1 MQTLGPLIALVKFRY
16 HVTFLNVIFGAL
28 IFAPRTMPSL
38 FLRLAALYIC
48 FNVLLYGGIYTL
60 NDLADRQ
67 SDRCHPRKRLRPIA
81 SGAISPDAALAF
93 GLGLIALGFTAA
105 SLMFSWSVVLCF
117 GAVTVINAAYSAGG
131 RNVPYLDLVLN
142 AAPHAIRFFMGA
154 LLVERVPRPAHLIAI
169 MLLAVGLSC
178 LRRHVEKDTAEGSE
192 ARSTLRRYERTQLEG
207 LGLASL
213 ALLAMVCL
221 SSARVAPG
229 FTAIVLTAGV
239 ILICGGHRVRMVREP
254 LRAVWTR

>member
-1 MQTLGPLIALVKFRY
+1 MQTLGPFIALVKFRY

-28 IFAPRTMPSL
+28 IFAPRMTPSL

-67 SDRCHPRKRLRPIA
+67 SDRRHPRKRLRPIA
-81 SGAISPDAALAF
+81 SGAISPRAALAF

-117 GAVTVINAAYSAGG
+117 GAVTLINAAYSAGG

-207 LGLASL
+207 LGFASL
-213 ALLAMVCL
+213 ALLVMVCL